1 MCTTGVSASGPTSE
15 FVRQELRAVVG
26 ARTAQAQPPTP
37 QPAQANSRG
46 QASQM
51 IGVAV
56 QQQQQSTV
64 TDLESLGITFEMP
77 TGKWGK

>member
-15 FVRQELRAVVG
+15 FVRKELRAVVG

-56 QQQQQSTV
+56 QQQSTV

-77 TGKWGK
+77 TGKCGK